1 MAEVENELEELR
13 KALHHHNHLYYVEAR
28 AQISDREFDQLLGQ
42 LEALEAA
49 HPELVTPDSPT
60 QRVGGAPIEGFA
72 SVTHRVPMAS
82 LANSYNKEEILEFDE
97 RVQKLIDGKAY
108 SYVVEPKIDGV
119 ALSLRYED
127 GKLAVAVTR
136 GDGDSGDDIT
146 SNIRTIRSIP
156 MVLESET
163 PPAVIELRGEVYM
176 SRDGFQALN
185 DRRREEGNDA
195 FANPRN
201 ACAGSLKLLDP
212 RSVAER
218 PLDAVFYGVG
228 ELEGIDLLTHEEL
241 LIAVKAFGFRTHP
254 VHWLVPDMQAVLDKL
269 DELEKRKHDFPF
281 EIDGAVVKVNQRTL
295 YEDLGRTS
303 KSPRWAIA
311 YKYEP
316 EQAETVLQDVTI
328 QVGRTGVLTP
338 VAELEPVLISGS
350 TVSRATLHNEDEIR
364 RKDIRIGDH
373 VLVEKAGEIIPAV
386 VRVMD
391 EKRTGAEKSFTMPT
405 TCPECGTPV
414 IKREG
419 EVAVRCPNDA
429 CPPQLKNAII
439 HFARRS
445 AMDIEGLGETLVHML
460 VDHDLVKDAS
470 DLYTL
475 DRTVVAN
482 LERMGEKSAERLMQ
496 GLEASKQ
503 ADLWRIIHGLGIPH
517 IGQRSS
523 QILEEHFASLEDL
536 AEASI
541 EMLEKLPDVGPVVA
555 ESIKDFFA
563 SPEKQALVQ
572 RLEVRGVNLARKQ
585 AAVAPADEG
594 PSPIFSGMT
603 FVVTGTLRAYKRDE
617 VASLIRQHG
626 GKTSESVSA
635 KTNCL
640 LAGEKAGSK
649 LAKAKSLGVRV
660 ISETEFGDLLKGALE
675 R

>member
-1 MAEVENELEELR
+1 
-13 KALHHHNHLYYVEAR
+13 
-28 AQISDREFDQLLGQ
+28 
-42 LEALEAA
+42 
-49 HPELVTPDSPT
+49 
-60 QRVGGAPIEGFA
+60 
-72 SVTHRVPMAS
+72 
-82 LANSYNKEEILEFDE
+82 
-97 RVQKLIDGKAY
+97 
-108 SYVVEPKIDGV
+108 
-119 ALSLRYED
+119 
-127 GKLAVAVTR
+127 
-136 GDGDSGDDIT
+136 
-146 SNIRTIRSIP
+146 
-156 MVLESET
+156 
-163 PPAVIELRGEVYM
+163 
-176 SRDGFQALN
+176 
-185 DRRREEGNDA
+185 
-195 FANPRN
+195 
-201 ACAGSLKLLDP
+201 
-212 RSVAER
+212 
-218 PLDAVFYGVG
+218 
-228 ELEGIDLLTHEEL
+228 
-241 LIAVKAFGFRTHP
+241 
-254 VHWLVPDMQAVLDKL
+254 MQAVLDKL

-414 IKREG
+414 IRREG

-635 KTNCL
+635 KTNWL